1 MDPVTQALLAAMNRG
16 KFSDLSSAT
25 MDPVM
30 SYLMGTYQPK
40 PQFDE
45 NQLWER
51 YAPNTLLATAGDPE
65 DPYTVAALQIR
76 QGTPPWQL
84 YGQKPKSVKKE
95 ATWNKFIDSIAKEQ
109 ETVRGKLMEQS
120 LEQDPFQK
128 MGLRG
133 AQTEYTLEDMYK
145 YAPDAFAKIL
155 KDVDKNS
162 ASQMRKDAGIDARY
176 GDVMATSDKQRL
188 AILKQQNLLED
199 SGKLKDKKKN
209 KNKVTA
215 NPLTWTKFSSL
226 IPGSDNVISGLR
238 EQLGFDKIFGKPVA
252 NQKMEAETKA
262 KKQLKELGNTAVL
275 DVAATARNKSY
286 GDFLKSLTGKTAGSA
301 TRQLSDAEKLG
312 ALVKGKLESQGYTPL
327 KEDLLMAVLMKNKMK
342 NG

>member
-76 QGTPPWQL
+76 QGVPPWQL
-84 YGQKPKSVKKE
+84 YSQKPKSVKKE
-95 ATWNKFIDSIAKEQ
+95 ATWTKFIDSIAKEQ

-120 LEQDPFQK
+120 LEQDPFEK

-133 AQTEYTLEDMYK
+133 AQTKYTLEDMYK
-145 YAPDAFAKIL
+145 YAPDAFSKIL
-155 KDVDKNS
+155 KDVDTNS
-162 ASQMRKDAGIDARY
+162 AKQMKRNTDIDARY
-176 GDVMATSDKQRL
+176 GDVMLTSD
-188 AILKQQNLLED
+188 A
-199 SGKLKDKKKN
+199 DKKKFLRARAMEN
-209 KNKVTA
+209 ELGKERLDK
-215 NPLTWTKFSSL
+215 
-226 IPGSDNVISGLR
+226 R
-238 EQLGFDKIFGKPVA
+238 EQSSRNWFERLLNAKIQMPGAPKGR
-252 NQKMEAETKA
+252 AESKA
-262 KKQLKELGNTAVL
+262 KEDFNALKGAAIKDE
-275 DVAATARNKSY
+275 AATARNKSY
-286 GDFLKSLTGKTAGSA
+286 GEFLKNLAGRAPGTA

-312 ALVKGKLESQGYTPL
+312 ALVQGKLESQGYTPL

>member
-45 NQLWER
+45 NQLYER
-51 YAPNTLLATAGDPE
+51 FAPKLLLAAQGEED
-65 DPYTVAALQIR
+65 DPYTVAAMQIR
-76 QGTPPWQL
+76 QGVPPWQL
-84 YGQKPKSVKKE
+84 YGQKPKSVKKDS
-95 ATWNKFIDSIAKEQ
+95 TWTKFIDSIAKEQ
-109 ETVRGKLMEQS
+109 DTVRAKLMEQS

-133 AQTEYTLEDMYK
+133 AQAEYTLEDMYK
-145 YAPDAFAKIL
+145 YAPDAFSKIL

-188 AILKQQNLLED
+188 ALLKQSNIGEIT
-199 SGKLKDKKKN
+199 GKQKQKTKEQKEKDK
-209 KNKVTA
+209 VTI
-215 NPLTWTKFSSL
+215 NPLTYANIVRK
-226 IPGSDNVISGLR
+226 IPFIGSIGSDKGNER
-238 EQLGFDKIFGKPVA
+238 EIRTL
-252 NQKMEAETKA
+252 AEGRA
-262 KKQLKELGNTAVL
+262 KKQLKELGNTGIL

-312 ALVKGKLESQGYTPL
+312 ALVQSKLQSQGYTPL

>member
-16 KFSDLSSAT
+16 GFSDLSSAT

-84 YGQKPKSVKKE
+84 YGQKPDSVKKE
-95 ATWNKFIDSIAKEQ
+95 ATWTKFIDSIAKEQ
-109 ETVRGKLMEQS
+109 ETVRAKLMEQS

-133 AQTEYTLEDMYK
+133 AQTQYTLEDMYK

-176 GDVMATSDKQRL
+176 GDVMATSDKERL
-188 AILKQQNLLED
+188 ALLKQSNIGEIT
-199 SGKLKDKKKN
+199 GKQKQKIKEQKEKN
-209 KNKVTA
+209 KITL
-215 NPLTWTKFSSL
+215 NPLTYANIVRKIPVIGSIGSST
-226 IPGSDNVISGLR
+226 GSEKEIRTL
-238 EQLGFDKIFGKPVA
+238 
-252 NQKMEAETKA
+252 AEGKA
-262 KKQLKELGNTAVL
+262 KKQLEALGNAGVL

-286 GDFLKSLTGKTAGSA
+286 GQFLKSLTGKTAGSA
-301 TRQLSDAEKLG
+301 TKQLSDAEKLG
-312 ALVKGKLESQGYTPL
+312 ALIQGKLESQGYTPL

>member
-209 KNKVTA
+209 KNKVTG

-226 IPGSDNVISGLR
+226 IPGSDNVVSGLR
-238 EQLGFDKIFGKPVA
+238 EQLGFDKLFGKPVST
-252 NQKMEAETKA
+252 QKMEAETKA
-262 KKQLKELGNTAVL
+262 KKQLKELGNTSVL

-312 ALVKGKLESQGYTPL
+312 ALIQSKLQSQGYTPL
-327 KEDLLMAVLMKNKMK
+327 KEDLLMAVMMKNKMK

>member
-16 KFSDLSSAT
+16 GFSDLSSAT

-40 PQFDE
+40 PKFDE

-51 YAPNTLLATAGDPE
+51 YAPNTLLAMAGQPE
-65 DPYTVAALQIR
+65 DPFTNAALQIR
-76 QGTPPWQL
+76 EGTPAWQL
-84 YGQKPKSVKKE
+84 YDQKPKSVKKE
-95 ATWNKFIDSIAKEQ
+95 KTWNNFIDSISKEQ
-109 ETVRGKLMEQS
+109 DTVRAKLMEQS
-120 LEQDPFQK
+120 LEQDPFEK

-145 YAPDAFAKIL
+145 YAPDAFSKIL

-188 AILKQQNLLED
+188 AILKQQNLLD
-199 SGKLKDKKKN
+199 SSGKLKDKNKN

-238 EQLGFDKIFGKPVA
+238 EQLGFDKLFGKPVA